1 MHKCIAYYRQH
12 RTIITHSKKMSY
24 TNKRRFAS
32 NNCITFAII
41 SSTARYN
48 NNHASAFDIMS
59 LSPRRIRQPVHRRS
73 RIMSNKL
80 HAAATPPMDAYPPP
94 PIHRQHPNAHN
105 NNKQSIRSAIRN
117 MRRGTPIQDV
127 RYSQFLKLVNDKQID
142 KVTFSSDG
150 TSCVGHL
157 CPPKRKLFSFKKTRQ
172 QIHQQQQVRIN
183 HLPNDPGLLDTL
195 TRYNVDIS
203 VANTLSVK
211 PRITV
216 AFRKLL
222 GPLLFFSSLFFL
234 FRRSDSS
241 RSPLAIAKMKPSFN
255 WYPATNITFDDV
267 AGCDGAKLELA
278 EIVDFLKEP
287 QIYTENGCIIP
298 RGVLLYGPPGTGKT
312 LLAKAVAGEAGV
324 PFVSISGSEFV
335 ELYVGVGA
343 SRVRELFFQAK
354 KNAPC
359 IVFLDEI
366 DAVARQR
373 GAGYAGEKNVN
384 PPAPFDRGMME
395 IF

>member
-1 MHKCIAYYRQH
+1 MRY
-12 RTIITHSKKMSY
+12 THTRRY
-24 TNKRRFAS
+24 TS
-32 NNCITFAII
+32 NNCITLCTII
-41 SSTARYN
+41 LSSMAQYD
-48 NNHASAFDIMS
+48 NNHASAFDMS
-59 LSPRRIRQPVHRRS
+59 QSLGRRRQPVHKRP
-73 RIMSNKL
+73 RIIHNKL

-94 PIHRQHPNAHN
+94 PIHRQHPNAHS

-127 RYSQFLKLVNDKQID
+127 RYSQFLKLVNNKHID

-183 HLPNDPGLLDTL
+183 HLPNDSKLLDTL

-203 VANTLSVK
+203 VADTLSAK
-211 PRITV
+211 PRNFITA

-222 GPLLFFSSLFFL
+222 GPILFFSSLFFL
-234 FRRSDSS
+234 FRRSGGSS

-287 QIYTENGCIIP
+287 QQYTENGCIIP
-298 RGVLLYGPPGTGKT
+298 RGVLLYGPPGTGEY
-312 LLAKAVAGEAGV
+312 LQ
-324 PFVSISGSEFV
+324 S
-335 ELYVGVGA
+335 
-343 SRVRELFFQAK
+343 
-354 KNAPC
+354 
-359 IVFLDEI
+359 
-366 DAVARQR
+366 
-373 GAGYAGEKNVN
+373 
-384 PPAPFDRGMME
+384 
-395 IF
+395 

>member
-1 MHKCIAYYRQH
+1 M
-12 RTIITHSKKMSY
+12 
-24 TNKRRFAS
+24 
-32 NNCITFAII
+32 I

-48 NNHASAFDIMS
+48 NHHASAFDIMS
-59 LSPRRIRQPVHRRS
+59 QSLEIRQPVHRRS
-73 RIMSNKL
+73 INIPNKL
-80 HAAATPPMDAYPPP
+80 HATPPMDAYPPP

-127 RYSQFLKLVNDKQID
+127 RYSQFLKLVNNKQID

-172 QIHQQQQVRIN
+172 QIHQQQQQVRIN
-183 HLPNDPGLLDTL
+183 HLPNDPVLLDTL

-203 VANTLSVK
+203 VADTLSAK
-211 PRITV
+211 QPRNVITA

-234 FRRSDSS
+234 FNRSDGSS

-287 QIYTENGCIIP
+287 QSYTANGCIIP
-298 RGVLLYGPPGTGKT
+298 RGVLLYGPPGTGEY
-312 LLAKAVAGEAGV
+312 LQ
-324 PFVSISGSEFV
+324 S
-335 ELYVGVGA
+335 
-343 SRVRELFFQAK
+343 
-354 KNAPC
+354 
-359 IVFLDEI
+359 
-366 DAVARQR
+366 
-373 GAGYAGEKNVN
+373 
-384 PPAPFDRGMME
+384 
-395 IF
+395 